1 MNSMTASEK
10 GAVALSD
17 ARAFNK
23 VMLRYGVN
31 AVVPINSPEAL
42 RDNCK
47 VYPSACCI
55 YKVNVFGSSSFG
67 DVTRYEKEVRSEIAT
82 GRKALKLYDK
92 NLAVRFDSEPFL
104 TLEVD
109 PPTGYFLPYDAS
121 PLPVYS
127 AAIGKF
133 FRVDGEESTVFSLL
147 RHHQSLVAA
156 VSGHGKSRLLRNM
169 LIGLVRNSTPAQLA
183 LHIIDMKNDDLT
195 MFKGLPHTKN
205 FAWKADEAAELIN
218 TIRTEVDKRIAIDK
232 YEVKQR
238 HLLVIDEGAELD
250 KACDDTLASIMKLG
264 RSLGIHV
271 VMATQH
277 PTSAQIGPKVAQ
289 AFTHRFIGRVS
300 SASSAAWATGCGG
313 SGAELLK
320 KQGSF
325 LYVFGGDI
333 DRFQTFNLTAEEE
346 DMLLAGIAKK
356 KTVRKK

>member
-1 MNSMTASEK
+1 MNSMTGSEK
-10 GAVALSD
+10 GKVALSD

-23 VMLRYGVN
+23 VMLRYNVN
-31 AVVPINSPEAL
+31 AVIPINSPEAL
-42 RDNCK
+42 KDNCK

-67 DVTRYEKEVRSEIAT
+67 DVTRYEKEVRSEIAS

-92 NLAVRFDSEPFL
+92 NMAIRFDTEPFL

-121 PLPVYS
+121 PLPSYS

-133 FRVDGEESTVFSLL
+133 FRVDGEENTVFSLL
-147 RHHQSLVAA
+147 KHHQSLVAA

-169 LIGLVRNSTPAQLA
+169 LIGLVRNTTPAQLA
-183 LHIIDMKNDDLT
+183 LHIIDLKNDDLT
-195 MFKGLPHTKN
+195 MFKNLPHTKS
-205 FAWKADEAAELIN
+205 FAWKPDEATALIE
-218 TIRTEVDKRIAIDK
+218 TIRKEVDARIAVDG

-277 PTSAQIGPKVAQ
+277 PTSAQIGQKVAQ
-289 AFTHRFIGRVS
+289 AFTHKFVGRVT
-300 SASSAAWATGCGG
+300 SASSAAWATGCSG

-325 LYVFGGDI
+325 LYIFGGDI
-333 DRFQTFNLTAEEE
+333 DRFQTFNLTEEE
-346 DMLLAGIAKK
+346 EKMLLNEVTGKK
-356 KTVRKK
+356 VNKK